1 RWRALSSWCR
11 GECGRLGGRRRRRWS
26 SGSGPTTPRA
36 SSRAGRIT
44 SAGDSGA
51 YVKET
56 RAALRTLAV
65 SRLGDAVEVAL
76 PDDEVHAARLDHGV
90 FHAEARRVLRHRV
103 PAQVGVLDVCLGV
116 QAEELEP
123 IVGHPEQLSPANAL
137 HAEPA
142 LLPNE
147 PAAIAGHV
155 DALGAGIGDEAFEP
169 VPVAHEA
176 IPGVPAHPGRVQ
188 RRGRADVVESHA
200 DERAELFE
208 DLPV

>member
-1 RWRALSSWCR
+1 ERAAPRQDCARSAP
-11 GECGRLGGRRRRRWS
+11 
-26 SGSGPTTPRA
+26 GSGRSAEGVDVGRGGAGQAEADLQRPEPRVALGVLPAPGTRGPTLR
-36 SSRAGRIT
+36 
-44 SAGDSGA
+44 
-51 YVKET
+51 KL
-56 RAALRTLAV
+56 AALRTLAV

-123 IVGHPEQLSPANAL
+123 IVGQPEQLSPANAL

-147 PAAIAGHV
+147 PAAIA
-155 DALGAGIGDEAFEP
+155 
-169 VPVAHEA
+169 
-176 IPGVPAHPGRVQ
+176 
-188 RRGRADVVESHA
+188 
-200 DERAELFE
+200 
-208 DLPV
+208 